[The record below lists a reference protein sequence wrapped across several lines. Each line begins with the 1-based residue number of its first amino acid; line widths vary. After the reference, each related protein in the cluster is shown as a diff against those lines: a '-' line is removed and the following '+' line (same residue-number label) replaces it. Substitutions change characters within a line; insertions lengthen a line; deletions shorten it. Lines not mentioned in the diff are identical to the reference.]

1 MGHVLMVG
9 ARILLPEVIDEGRR
23 LIQALHASRYEF
35 DAVYWLFKSETQR
48 WKLMIDSPIRERDGA
63 VPAYSRLRTVCD
75 AMDPPLRIKSDDIA
89 LTVSGDRLVKALRK
103 RFDFKKAKDDE
114 VIEREGLD
122 GEYFEAAYLYQL
134 SEI

>member
-1 MGHVLMVG
+1 MVG

-23 LIQALHASRYEF
+23 LIQALHAAQFEF
-35 DAVYWLFKSETQR
+35 DAVYWIFKSGPQR

-63 VPAYSRLRTVCD
+63 FSAYSRLEAVCD

-103 RFDFKKAKDDE
+103 RFDFKHAKEDE
-114 VIEREGLD
+114 VLEREGLD
-122 GEYFEAAYLYQL
+122 GEYAEAAYLYQL

>member
-23 LIQALHASRYEF
+23 LIRALHASQFEF
-35 DAVYWLFKSETQR
+35 DAVYWLFQSESQR
-48 WKLMIDSPIRERDGA
+48 WKLMIDSPICDREGPIR
-63 VPAYSRLRTVCD
+63 AYSRLNSVCD
-75 AMDPPLRIKSDDIA
+75 AMTPPLRIKSDDIA
-89 LTVSGDRLVKALRK
+89 LAMSWDRRPKALQK
-103 RFDFKKAKDDE
+103 RFDFKHAKDDE

-122 GEYFEAAYLYQL
+122 GEDVEAAYLYQL